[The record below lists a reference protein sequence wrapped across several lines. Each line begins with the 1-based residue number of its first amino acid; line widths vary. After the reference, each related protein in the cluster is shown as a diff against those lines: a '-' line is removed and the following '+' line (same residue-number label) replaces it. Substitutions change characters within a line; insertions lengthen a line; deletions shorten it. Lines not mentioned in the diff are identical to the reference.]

1 MEKVFCK
8 NAENQKQSMRSVWNY
23 VIRKDGV
30 GVIAA
35 VTHDSHDTYRVS
47 DLLTIYVVGDCSV
60 IVSMDVAFSFG
71 TTDRT
76 GLCLGNKSVHVLFEQ
91 KF

>member
-47 DLLTIYVVGDCSV
+47 DLLTIYIVGDCSV

-71 TTDRT
+71 ATDRT